1 MEKFIVLKVC
11 NQRHDYYIRVS
22 NETFIGD
29 FWIQLSKFG
38 YFKLDGFYKF
48 DFSNSESKRMFEL
61 CIESNAHYYSS
72 FNDFA
77 KNRKKVA

>member
-11 NQRHDYYIRVS
+11 NQRHYYYIRVT

-29 FWIQLSKFG
+29 LWIQLSKYG
-38 YFKLDGFYKF
+38 YFKLEGFYKF
-48 DFSNSESKRMFEL
+48 DFSNSDSKTMFEH
-61 CIESNAHYYSS
+61 CIKPLAHYFNS
-72 FNDFA
+72 FSDFA